1 MDVAIVLSGL
11 NALLLV
17 GLLVFYGRIAVKSK
31 AALSYGLV
39 IFALFLLAQNLLTVF
54 SYASMAPL
62 FGDATVPYLCIMAG
76 LQLVALLA
84 LLRFTV

>member
-1 MDVAIVLSGL
+1 MDIAIVLSAL

-17 GLLVFYGRIAVKSK
+17 GLLVFYGRIAVKSR

-39 IFALFLLAQNLLTVF
+39 VFALFLLAQNLLTVF

-62 FGDATVPYLCIMAG
+62 FGEATVPYLCTMAA

>member
-1 MDVAIVLSGL
+1 MNVAIVLSGL

-17 GLLVFYGRIAVKSK
+17 GLLVFYGRIAVKSR

-62 FGDATVPYLCIMAG
+62 FGDATVPYLCVMAA